1 MVKSYQRYE
10 QAGWMGVIAS
20 QSNTVFIGND
30 IARKSVGQVI
40 TGGLEDI
47 LVWDIKTGELIKRLR
62 DGANPGALD
71 SSTQSAPAHVVR
83 LEHEPRSNILAAGY
97 SDGTIKVWD
106 LTSSS
111 VIINFSGHKSAIS
124 MLRFDRSGTRLISG
138 SKDTTIIVWDLVGE
152 TGLFKLKGHKDQ
164 ITGFTLLYEPENTN
178 IDEMEDWLISTSKD
192 GLIKLWDLK
201 SQQCIE
207 THVAHTGECW
217 ALGLST
223 TKELCITAGMDT
235 QLKVWKI
242 DLSQEDKKLIEQG
255 IYDKQSKSRCT
266 EIGFT
271 ITNQGEFFFASNT
284 DRTVEFFRLRAEKE
298 ISKAS
303 AKRQARLKEKGMS
316 LEEIQRALDD
326 AKVNMLIAP
335 FTTIHT
341 EKSKVRSTT
350 WALTSSRKLDVVVT
364 LTNNAVVYYHIPV
377 PEAVRKH
384 NPVDK
389 ISEAK
394 YSLYNLGHRQD
405 IRAVDISDDDKLLV
419 TGSNNELK
427 VWNIKTKSCIRTFE
441 KIGYVLSACFLPGG
455 ALVVIG
461 TKEGALRLLDLA
473 TSTVLHSLED
483 VHDSKAVWSID
494 LTPDGKTIITGSA
507 DKTVKFWE
515 IQVEKELVPGTVSK
529 YVNRLQLNHT
539 RTLEVSDDVLSVK
552 VSPDSKYLAVAL
564 LDNTVK
570 IFFFDTLKFFLS
582 LYGHKL
588 PVLSIDISFDSKL
601 IITSSAD
608 KNIRIWGLDFG
619 DCHKSIFGHQDA
631 IMKLKFI
638 PESKNFFSCSKD
650 GMVKYW
656 DGIKF
661 ENIQKLAAHHS
672 EVWNL
677 AVSNSGEFMVSV
689 SHDHSIR
696 IWEETDDQV
705 FIEEEREKEM
715 DEQYEEELFDS
726 LEGDRAVNEDED
738 EVAKVSK
745 QTMETLKAGEKLMEA
760 LDLATKE
767 LEETQQYERDL
778 QAFKLKR
785 SAKQPVQPT
794 RNPILQAL
802 NVLPEQYVLD
812 VLTKIKPSQL
822 DDALIVLP
830 FSYTVKLL
838 RFIRVWTAGAN
849 FNKNL
854 TSISVIC
861 RTLFFVIRSNSME
874 LVSQKDEELRKE
886 LDDLRNQLRTMLRQ
900 TNTEVGYNIGG
911 LNFLKTQWSNHHSY
925 NFADDKTW
933 DDQDKSRKRV
943 YTTLA

>member
-20 QSNTVFIGND
+20 ESNSVFIGNETSK
-30 IARKSVGQVI
+30 RFTGEVV

-47 LVWDIKTGELIKRLR
+47 LIWDIKTGELVKRLQ
-62 DGANPGALD
+62 DGTTPGSLD
-71 SSTQSAPAHVVR
+71 SSTQSAPPYVVR

-97 SDGTIKVWD
+97 SDGSIKIWD
-106 LTSSS
+106 MTSGS
-111 VIINFSGHKSAIS
+111 VIIKFSGHKSAIT
-124 MLRFDRSGTRLISG
+124 MLQFDRSGTRLVSG
-138 SKDTTIIVWDLVGE
+138 SRDTTIIIWDLVGE

-164 ITGFTLLYEPENTN
+164 ITGIALLIDEDNTDT
-178 IDEMEDWLISTSKD
+178 DEMEDWLVSTSKD

-217 ALGLST
+217 ALGLSS
-223 TKELCITAGMDT
+223 TKELCVTSGMDT
-235 QLKVWKI
+235 QLKVWTI
-242 DLSQEDKKLIEQG
+242 NLTSPDRKLVEQG
-255 IYDKQSKSRCT
+255 NVTKQSKSRCT
-266 EIGFT
+266 DIDFT
-271 ITNQGEFFFASNT
+271 MTNQGEFFYASNT
-284 DRTVEFFRLRAEKE
+284 DRTVEIFRFRSEKE

-303 AKRQARLKEKGMS
+303 SRREARLKEKGMS
-316 LEEIQRALDD
+316 PEDIQRAMDD
-326 AKVNMLIAP
+326 AKIDMLVAP
-335 FTTIHT
+335 FTTIH
-341 EKSKVRSTT
+341 SDRFKVRSCT
-350 WALTSSRKLDVVVT
+350 WGITNNRKIDVVTT
-364 LTNNAVVYYHIPV
+364 LTNNAVVYHTVPIPEV
-377 PEAVRKH
+377 VRKH
-384 NPVDK
+384 KPVDK
-389 ISEAK
+389 ISEDK
-394 YSLYNLGHRQD
+394 YSLFNLGHRQD

-427 VWNIKTKSCIRTFE
+427 VWNIKNKSCIRSFD
-441 KIGYVLSACFLPGG
+441 KVGYILSARFLPGG
-455 ALVVIG
+455 SLVVIG
-461 TKEGALRLLDLA
+461 TKEGSLKLLDLA
-473 TSTVLHSLED
+473 TSSVLHSLDD
-483 VHDSKAVWSID
+483 VHDSKAVWAID

-515 IQVEKELVPGTVSK
+515 IQVEKELVPGTE
-529 YVNRLQLNHT
+529 NRYTNILQLNHT

-552 VSPDSKYLAVAL
+552 VSPDSKYLAVSL

-570 IFFFDTLKFFLS
+570 VFFFDTLKFFLS

-619 DCHKSIFGHQDA
+619 DCHKSIFGHQDS
-631 IMKLKFI
+631 IMKVKFV

-650 GMVKYW
+650 GLIKYW

-661 ENIQKLAAHHS
+661 ENVQKLAAHHS
-672 EVWNL
+672 EVWSL

-715 DEQYEEELFDS
+715 DEQYQDELLASLDGDEPVKDEED
-726 LEGDRAVNEDED
+726 GA
-738 EVAKVSK
+738 AKVSN

-760 LDLATKE
+760 LDLAGKS
-767 LEETQQYERDL
+767 LEEKQQYEREL

-785 SAKQPVQPT
+785 SAQKPVEPSV
-794 RNPILQAL
+794 NPVLQAL
-802 NVLPEQYVLD
+802 NVSAEDYVLD
-812 VLTKIKPSQL
+812 VLLKIKASQL
-822 DDALIVLP
+822 EDALVVLP
-830 FSYTVKLL
+830 FFYTVQLL
-838 RFIRVWTAGAN
+838 RFIRTWTSGAN

-861 RTLFFVIRSNSME
+861 RTLFFLIRSNSME
-874 LVSQKDEELRKE
+874 LISQKDQELRQD
-886 LDDLRNQLRTMLRQ
+886 LDQLRQQLRRMLRV
-900 TNTEVGYNIGG
+900 TTAEVGYNISG
-911 LNFLKTQWSNHHSY
+911 LTYLKTQWSNHHSHD
-925 NFADDKTW
+925 FTESVAEST
-933 DDQDKSRKRV
+933 DKSRKRV